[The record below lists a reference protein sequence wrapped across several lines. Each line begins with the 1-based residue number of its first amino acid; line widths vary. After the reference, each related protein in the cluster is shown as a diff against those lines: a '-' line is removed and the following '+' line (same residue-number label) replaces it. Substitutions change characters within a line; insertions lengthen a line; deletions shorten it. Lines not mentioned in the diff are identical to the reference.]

1 MTKNLEPKNIGQLL
15 AEAEELIRKINS
27 DALEDL
33 QAEHRLEIEKHA
45 QNLQRIK
52 YEVLSRAE
60 KKDASDLGSGAGGV
74 HEAFQEISK
83 AMGQLKKYISGDRTG
98 AAE

>member
-1 MTKNLEPKNIGQLL
+1 MTKNPESKNIAQLL
-15 AEAEELIRKINS
+15 AEAEELIHKINS
-27 DALEDL
+27 DAREDL
-33 QAEHRLEIEKHA
+33 QAEHRLEIETHA

-60 KKDASDLGSGAGGV
+60 KQDASDIGSGAEGV

-83 AMGQLKKYISGDRTG
+83 AMGQLKKYISGDRPG
-98 AAE
+98 AAK

>member
-1 MTKNLEPKNIGQLL
+1 MTKFPDSKNIEQLL

-27 DALEDL
+27 DALKDL
-33 QAEHRLEIEKHA
+33 QEEHRLEIEKHA

-60 KKDASDLGSGAGGV
+60 QKGSSDIGSGAGGV

-83 AMGQLKKYISGDRTG
+83 AMGELKKYISGDRPG
-98 AAE
+98 AAK